1 MNIANQVAL
10 AITTFLQTQTIPNAP
25 TVING
30 LTTDLNDET
39 QSRVIVVGTGAELRK
54 ASLPGL
60 FDVSGTVNVIQSVDD
75 SDGETRFSVI
85 CDSVESILGGKYGM
99 PLILEGIDSD
109 LKIYSYQWLGSSLA
123 ASTRKFMAT
132 YNWTAFTRNS
142 PTTTT

>member
-1 MNIANQVAL
+1 MNIANQVSR
-10 AITTFLQTQTIPNAP
+10 AITAFLETQTIPNDP

-30 LTTDLNDET
+30 LTTDLNDES
-39 QSRVIVVGTGAELRK
+39 QSRVIVIGTSAELRK

-60 FDVSGTVNVIQSVDD
+60 YDVSGTVNVIQSVDD
-75 SDGETRFSVI
+75 TDGETRFTDI
-85 CDSVESILGGKYGM
+85 CDSIQSILGGKYTM
-99 PLILEGIDSD
+99 PAILEGIDSD